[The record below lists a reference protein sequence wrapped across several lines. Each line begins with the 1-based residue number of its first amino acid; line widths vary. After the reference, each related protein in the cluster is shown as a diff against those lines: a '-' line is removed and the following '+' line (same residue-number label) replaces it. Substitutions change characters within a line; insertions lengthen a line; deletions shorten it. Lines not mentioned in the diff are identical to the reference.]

1 MFAYV
6 IRRFVIGVVMLLIMS
21 LVTFLLFFASPID
34 PGRFACGKNCSQQ
47 LQEQTEKALGYDKP
61 AVVQW
66 TDFVKGVLVGRSYPE
81 DPAIRKSA
89 PELVADCPS
98 PCFGYSQVNA
108 TTVNHEVAEAFPVSA
123 SLAVAALIMWLLG
136 GIAFGIIAALRR
148 GTIIDRGLV
157 GLSLVLYAFPTF
169 FIGLFLL
176 RFVAIKW
183 GWMEVPSYTPIAEEG
198 LLTWTS
204 NLILPGFTL
213 AVVYMAGYVRMT
225 RAFMLESFSEDYIRT
240 ARAKGLPGR
249 RVVFKHA
256 FRATVTP
263 IVTMVGLDFASLLG
277 GAIIT
282 ETVFNYNGLGKL
294 AVDANV
300 NLDLP
305 TLIGLVILL
314 GALVIVAN
322 IIVDML
328 YAVIDPRV
336 RVG

>member
-6 IRRFVIGVVMLLIMS
+6 VRRLVIGAVLLLVMS
-21 LVTFLLFFASPID
+21 LVTFLLFFASPLD
-34 PGRFACGKNCSQQ
+34 PARFACGKNCSEE
-47 LQEQTEKALGYDKP
+47 LQAQTEKALGYDKP

-66 TDFVKGVLVGRSYPE
+66 ADFVKGVAVGRSYPE
-81 DPAIRKSA
+81 DEALRESA
-89 PELVADCPS
+89 PELVAECDA

-108 TTVNHEVAEAFPVSA
+108 KTVNEQIGEAIPISI
-123 SLAVAALIMWLLG
+123 SLALAAVVMWVFGGLL
-136 GIAFGIIAALRR
+136 FGVLAALRR

-157 GLSLVLYAFPTF
+157 GISLVLYAFPTF
-169 FIGLFLL
+169 FIGMFLL

-183 GWMEVPSYTPIAEEG
+183 ELTPVPSYTSIADGG
-198 LLTWTS
+198 LFGWLGS
-204 NLILPGFTL
+204 LFLPALTL
-213 AVVYMAGYVRMT
+213 AVFYMAGYVRMS
-225 RAFMLESFSEDYIRT
+225 RAFMLESLSEDYIRT
-240 ARAKGLPGR
+240 AKAKGLKTR
-249 RVVFKHA
+249 RVVVKHGL
-256 FRATVTP
+256 RAAITP

-300 NLDLP
+300 NYDLP
-305 TLIGLVILL
+305 TLIGLVVLL
-314 GALVIVAN
+314 GTFVIVAN
-322 IIVDML
+322 IIVDVL